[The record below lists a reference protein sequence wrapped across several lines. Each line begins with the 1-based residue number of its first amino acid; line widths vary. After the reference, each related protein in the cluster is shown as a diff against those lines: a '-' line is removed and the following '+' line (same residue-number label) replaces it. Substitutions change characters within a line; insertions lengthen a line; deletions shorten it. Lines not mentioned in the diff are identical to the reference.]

1 LCLLLQLVNYAPPPP
16 PPHHQPISQLIL
28 KKISFKDD
36 VTVILLLGAYFML
49 TFSVCTCLCLAV
61 HIVTSSLASSRPVF
75 PTAWI
80 RNLMTCLSGP
90 SEPAECCG
98 SRIAF
103 GNATV
108 PTGAFHRLVAGPAFY
123 LGRGVPLTAD
133 LSPPNRVLDLRL
145 TAAHNDSLTVDLA
158 WTAPGGDYDFGKG
171 EMKLF
176 FLSSKIFLLQTSPL
190 YLTYFSL
197 L

>member
-1 LCLLLQLVNYAPPPP
+1 MTLQLLHSEFPYIVYEEN
-16 PPHHQPISQLIL
+16 LIFFL
-28 KKISFKDD
+28 
-36 VTVILLLGAYFML
+36 
-49 TFSVCTCLCLAV
+49 SV
-61 HIVTSSLASSRPVF
+61 
-75 PTAWI
+75 
-80 RNLMTCLSGP
+80 CLSGP

-145 TAAHNDSLTVDLA
+145 TAAHNDALTVDLA

-171 EMKLF
+171 ETRFFFSLQKAFCFKLP
-176 FLSSKIFLLQTSPL
+176 PL
-190 YLTYFSL
+190 YLPYFSSL
-197 L
+197 EYKFIIICKSLKSHV

>member
-1 LCLLLQLVNYAPPPP
+1 LIFFF
-16 PPHHQPISQLIL
+16 IS
-28 KKISFKDD
+28 
-36 VTVILLLGAYFML
+36 A
-49 TFSVCTCLCLAV
+49 
-61 HIVTSSLASSRPVF
+61 
-75 PTAWI
+75 
-80 RNLMTCLSGP
+80 CLSGP
-90 SEPAECCG
+90 SEPTECCG

-145 TAAHNDSLTVDLA
+145 AAAHNDSLTVDLA

-171 EMKLF
+171 ETRF
-176 FLSSKIFLLQTSPL
+176 FLSLQKAFCLKLLPL
-190 YLTYFSL
+190 PSLFSL
-197 L
+197 LSCRIQVYNN